1 MILKI
6 NMVKE
11 SVCVTIFVL
20 FGFYWIWG
28 ILPDQASAKFLIEPV
43 ELTGLA
49 RFLKEKSESA

>member
-1 MILKI
+1 
-6 NMVKE
+6 MVKE

-28 ILPDQASAKFLIEPV
+28 ILPGQASAKFLIEPV

-49 RFLKEKSESA
+49 WFLKGKSESA